1 MGSFGDWVN
10 SNVVEPIKN
19 NPATA
24 VGTVLGSMTP
34 GGILAGAGGGLAG
47 SLFDKKPENAP
58 PPPGMDPAAASLRD
72 QRIKESQ
79 DYRANLPG
87 AEQDASMNLAN
98 QSRRQLAGDI
108 ATNNMSANRRG
119 LLGSGLN
126 QAANAQSSGR
136 AAAGYA
142 SANQTMTNQLQDQ
155 ADQMEQAA
163 INNGYQYWQ
172 SSKAIQDSAYNAAL
186 SNMLAA
192 RSGTTALIGAGAK
205 VGGAA
210 LGAA

>member
-1 MGSFGDWVN
+1 MSWFSDNIVD
-10 SNVVEPIKN
+10 PIKQ
-19 NPATA
+19 NPVTA
-24 VGTVLGSMTP
+24 IGTVLGGAAVGT
-34 GGILAGAGGGLAG
+34 GGAIAGGLGG
-47 SLFDKKPENAP
+47 SLFDKKQEQAP
-58 PPPGMDPAAASLRD
+58 PPPGMDPAVAGLRD
-72 QRIKESQ
+72 QRIKEAS
-79 DYRANLPG
+79 DFRSNLPG
-87 AEQDASMNLAN
+87 YEKDASQNLAN

-108 ATNNMSANRRG
+108 ATNNMSSNRRG

-126 QAANAQSSGR
+126 QAANAQASGR
-136 AAAGYA
+136 AATGYA
-142 SANQTMTNQLQDQ
+142 SANQGMVNQLQDQ
-155 ADQMEQAA
+155 ADQMEQSA